1 MIQREL
7 EGTWLDLVGEH
18 HRQQQ
23 GVAVNGLVAG
33 HGTWISGRCPSNAS
47 CTAKDDDQPINRR
60 LFAQPQRR
68 SERPARLF
76 AHVRSTAGL
85 AIVFDD
91 DTGSNFSSLAGE
103 LKTTLA
109 ELLVFEHGLTFRGV
123 QITATKQ
130 SLAIAA
136 AKFLLEGLNE
146 LLGCGV

>member
-60 LFAQPQRR
+60 LFAQPQRESNR
-68 SERPARLF
+68 RPRPGACGARGRTWASALTVKLNI
-76 AHVRSTAGL
+76 APPTWRNH
-85 AIVFDD
+85 
-91 DTGSNFSSLAGE
+91 E
-103 LKTTLA
+103 
-109 ELLVFEHGLTFRGV
+109 EFEHSARF
-123 QITATKQ
+123 Q
-130 SLAIAA
+130 S
-136 AKFLLEGLNE
+136 
-146 LLGCGV
+146 